1 MTNLLEALSD
11 NICIDRDKCIFC
23 GDCVER
29 CVLDNIRLQLSP
41 CRQACPLG
49 VNCHG
54 YVKLLADGEG
64 LKAMEVLRETLPFP
78 GILGRICSQPCEDTC
93 HRNVTEG
100 APVAIR
106 ALKRYLADRHGS
118 EVSDPDIPGDSG
130 RRVAVIGS
138 GPAGMMTAYELRRFG
153 HGVTVY
159 EADDQPGGMLRW
171 AIPEF
176 RLPGD
181 VLKQELDLLRRMGV
195 EFSCGTQ
202 VGRDVSLDK
211 LKGQHDAVVVCTGA
225 GEPARLGIDGED
237 MEGIYHGL
245 PFLRAVREGTPHRV
259 GSKVLVV
266 GGGNVAVDAAQTA
279 FRLGAQDVRMVCLE
293 SREEMPAFTWE
304 LAGALGEGVKA
315 ECSWGPLRF
324 DTRDGKVAGLEF
336 QRCVRVFNENGAF
349 DPAFDQCQTI
359 RFDADTVIIA
369 VGQKAGAPLL
379 EGPDMVKG
387 GLVAVDPVT
396 LETAENGLFAA
407 GDAVSGPSSVVEAMA
422 QGREAA
428 ISVHRML
435 SGEPLRYGRAY
446 EGPYIRDFPIDVSGA
461 IQRERVAIPTVGR
474 GTQGDFRELEASLDD
489 DAARREAERCYS
501 CGVPVG
507 HYRTCWFC
515 LPCEVVCPTEALYVE
530 VPYLLR

>member
-1 MTNLLEALSD
+1 MTNFLEALSD
-11 NICIDRDKCIFC
+11 NIRIDKDKCIFC

-54 YVKLLADGEG
+54 YVQLIARGEG
-64 LKAMEVLRETLPFP
+64 PKAMEVLRETLPFP
-78 GILGRICSQPCEDTC
+78 GILGRICPQPCEDIC
-93 HRNVTEG
+93 HRNVTEN

-106 ALKRYLADRHGS
+106 ALKRYLVDRYGA
-118 EVSDPDIPGDSG
+118 EVPDPEIPGDSG
-130 RRVAVIGS
+130 RRVAVVGS
-138 GPAGMMTAYELRRFG
+138 GPAGMMAAYELRRCG

-159 EADDQPGGMLRW
+159 EAEEEPGGMLRW
-171 AIPEF
+171 ALPEF
-176 RLPGD
+176 RLPGE

-195 EFSCGTQ
+195 EFLCNKR
-202 VGRDVSLDK
+202 VGMDVSLDK
-211 LKGQHDAVVVCTGA
+211 IRSEYDAVIICTGA
-225 GEPARLGIDGED
+225 GEAARLGMEGED
-237 MEGIYHGL
+237 MDGIYYGL
-245 PFLRAVREGTPHRV
+245 PFLRAVREGKPPRV
-259 GSKVLVV
+259 SSKVLVV

-279 FRLGAQDVRMVCLE
+279 LRLGAQDVQMVCLE
-293 SREEMPAFTWE
+293 SREEMPVFSWE
-304 LAGALGEGVKA
+304 LAGALGEGVKV

-324 DTRDGKVAGLEF
+324 DSRNGKVAGLEF
-336 QRCVRVFNENGAF
+336 QRCVRVFNEKGAF

-359 RFDADTVIIA
+359 RFDADTIIVA

-379 EGPDMVKG
+379 EGSDMVKG
-387 GLVAVDPVT
+387 GLVVVDPVT
-396 LETAENGLFAA
+396 YQMPAEGLFAA

-428 ISVHRML
+428 ISVHRMM
-435 SGEPLRYGRAY
+435 SDEPLRYGRAY
-446 EGPYIRDFPIDVSGA
+446 EGPYIREFPIDVSGA
-461 IQRERVAIPTVGR
+461 IQRERVSIPTVGR
-474 GTQGDFRELEASLDD
+474 GAPGDFRELEATLDD
-489 DAARREAERCYS
+489 EAARREAERCYS
-501 CGVPVG
+501 CGAPEG